1 MNNVEKLMQDPKVIQ
16 ATAFLK
22 EDTENVLKEQL
33 EIVQIPAPSNDEG
46 ERTEDFA
53 RRLNEMGYEPVTD
66 GAGNVY
72 AVIPGADPDGPTVL
86 IAGHLDTVFPRTQ
99 PLNVTEQDGV
109 YRCPGICDDTRA
121 LAEVLSLARAFKETG
136 LQPVGNLILCGNV
149 GEEGLGDLRGC
160 KELFRT
166 LSIDAFLSLD
176 HWGVEDILLD
186 ATGSRRY
193 QITYSAEGGHSFGA
207 FGKPNPIH
215 AIGRAIGAIAQL
227 EGKKEPKTTFNVGV
241 VSGGASVNSIA
252 SQAQML
258 VDIRSNSAQCLAELE
273 GTILELARQAAQQE
287 TDHWK
292 HEDSVK
298 IDCKLIGDRPA
309 GTQDHNGLMAQ
320 TFGRVMEALGKTPR
334 ISEPGSTDCNV
345 PVSLGIPAA
354 VLGYG
359 GTGGDCHN
367 PQEWYRPDP
376 EYPGPRHTLLMLLAL
391 AGLEGVC
398 PPAVNK
404 RKESPGDLGC

>member
-193 QITYSAEGGHSFGA
+193 QITIL
-207 FGKPNPIH
+207 P
-215 AIGRAIGAIAQL
+215 RAAIASAPSASPTPSTPWAGPSAL
-227 EGKKEPKTTFNVGV
+227 SPSWKGK
-241 VSGGASVNSIA
+241 
-252 SQAQML
+252 
-258 VDIRSNSAQCLAELE
+258 RSP
-273 GTILELARQAAQQE
+273 
-287 TDHWK
+287 
-292 HEDSVK
+292 
-298 IDCKLIGDRPA
+298 RPP
-309 GTQDHNGLMAQ
+309 LMWAW
-320 TFGRVMEALGKTPR
+320 F
-334 ISEPGSTDCNV
+334 
-345 PVSLGIPAA
+345 PAA
-354 VLGYG
+354 L
-359 GTGGDCHN
+359 
-367 PQEWYRPDP
+367 R
-376 EYPGPRHTLLMLLAL
+376 
-391 AGLEGVC
+391 
-398 PPAVNK
+398 
-404 RKESPGDLGC
+404 

>member
-215 AIGRAIGAIAQL
+215 AMGRAIGAIAQL
-227 EGKKEPKTTFNVGV
+227 EGKKGFVCKVCGYV
-241 VSGGASVNSIA
+241 YGA
-252 SQAQML
+252 
-258 VDIRSNSAQCLAELE
+258 
-273 GTILELARQAAQQE
+273 
-287 TDHWK
+287 
-292 HEDSVK
+292 
-298 IDCKLIGDRPA
+298 
-309 GTQDHNGLMAQ
+309 QDHL
-320 TFGRVMEALGKTPR
+320 
-334 ISEPGSTDCNV
+334 
-345 PVSLGIPAA
+345 
-354 VLGYG
+354 
-359 GTGGDCHN
+359 
-367 PQEWYRPDP
+367 
-376 EYPGPRHTLLMLLAL
+376 
-391 AGLEGVC
+391 
-398 PPAVNK
+398 
-404 RKESPGDLGC
+404 